1 MNKERVIN
9 DIVQGIIDIEILG
22 VVFAKHRQCKT
33 KPILPPAD
41 ETGFSTPFRLSPNN
55 LTNTATSNNNNFNNN
70 SSSLSPHNINST
82 TTITSSEIVERGP
95 GYDVFGNATQGKGVP
110 KVSQECICPKCN
122 RSIAATRFAPHLE
135 KCMGMGRAASRAREV
150 SYCEN

>member
-1 MNKERVIN
+1 MGLISRVSSRTYRCMNKERVIN

-41 ETGFSTPFRLSPNN
+41 ETGFSTPFRLSPNH
-55 LTNTATSNNNNFNNN
+55 LSNTTTTSNNNNIHNN
-70 SSSLSPHNINST
+70 SSSLSPHNNNSNT

-110 KVSQECICPKCN
+110 KVSQE
-122 RSIAATRFAPHLE
+122 
-135 KCMGMGRAASRAREV
+135 
-150 SYCEN
+150 